1 MNNSIITAA
10 MLDRRTDILRALC
23 AKAAGDAKMV
33 KFNSVLASEKASKGV
48 TLPQLVAMQNRVA
61 ASAKGCTGDDA
72 AFFIGVAAHLTATA
86 KRTAGA
92 KAPRVLSFKQRLVLA
107 INAPGRVV
115 VESLAIREARELQ
128 ALTVRAAVY
137 AANHPRGRAVF
148 LPTLRSFGGV
158 L

>member
-1 MNNSIITAA
+1 MSTSTITAA
-10 MLDRRTDILRALC
+10 MLNRRTDVLRALC
-23 AKAAGDAKMV
+23 AKAAGDLKMV
-33 KFNSVLASEKASKGV
+33 KFSSVLASEKAS
-48 TLPQLVAMQNRVA
+48 
-61 ASAKGCTGDDA
+61 
-72 AFFIGVAAHLTATA
+72 
-86 KRTAGA
+86 
-92 KAPRVLSFKQRLVLA
+92 KAPRVLSFKQRLLLA

-148 LPTLRSFGGV
+148 LPTLRSFGA